1 MSAPR
6 SPEKSTIDRLRPL
19 PVPRALRAGFRIAGA
34 VAPGLAVS
42 AARRLFFTPPRQ
54 RARPEQSG
62 VLASGRR
69 LEIATSEGRIAA
81 WSWGRGP
88 SVLLL
93 HGWGGHAGQLA
104 PFVAPLRRRGFRVVA
119 FDLPGHGESSG
130 RQASIRHFARAIG
143 EGAEAFG
150 PLAGIVAHSFGGAAA
165 TLAFDHGL
173 YARAAVYVAP
183 PSRFDTFF
191 ARAAEGFG
199 LDRRLRGRFERRA
212 QDWVG
217 LRFEEVEPRRLARHQ
232 DAPLLVVHDR
242 GDDEVPFEEGEELA
256 RLWPGA
262 ELELTEGLGHYRILR
277 DPAVVERAAEFLTS
291 RAAATD

>member
-1 MSAPR
+1 MNALPTS
-6 SPEKSTIDRLRPL
+6 EKSTIDRLRPL
-19 PVPRALRAGFRIAGA
+19 PVPAALRAGFRLAGS

-42 AARRLFFTPPRQ
+42 AARRLFFTPPRP
-54 RARPEQSG
+54 RRRPEQSG
-62 VLASGRR
+62 VLAGGRR

-119 FDLPGHGESSG
+119 FDLPGHGESAG

-173 YARAAVYVAP
+173 YARAAVFVAP
-183 PSRFDTFF
+183 PSRFDSFF
-191 ARAAEGFG
+191 ARAAAGFG
-199 LDRRLRGRFERRA
+199 LDGRLRGRLERRA
-212 QDWVG
+212 EEWVG
-217 LRFEEVEPRRLARHQ
+217 LRFAEVEPRSLASHQ

-262 ELELTEGLGHYRILR
+262 ELQLTDGLGHYRILR
-277 DPAVVERAAEFLTS
+277 DPDVLDRAASFLAES
-291 RAAATD
+291 AAAHR